1 MRASDSESSAKN
13 LFDGRT
19 ATQWRGPVTP
29 GQWVEIDFKQA
40 RPLHRLTLDQ
50 TGRNGEFPERYEVF
64 VTDDLAKP
72 GNVLVSGAGKPN
84 RTIID
89 LPEGTRGRYVTIK
102 NTAERVDSMWSI
114 SELFV
119 D

>member
-1 MRASDSESSAKN
+1 M
-13 LFDGRT
+13 
-19 ATQWRGPVTP
+19 
-29 GQWVEIDFKQA
+29 
-40 RPLHRLTLDQ
+40 
-50 TGRNGEFPERYEVF
+50 F
-64 VTDDLAKP
+64 VTDDPTKP
-72 GNVLVSGAGKPN
+72 GKVVVSGAGKAN

-89 LPEGTRGRYVTIK
+89 LPAGTNGRYVTIK